1 MQEEFEMYIPI
12 IASQLAAAGVAVPP
26 EAAAV
31 AEGITAQLGA
41 ELPDLVPE
49 PSSDPH
55 VATLELMEAIREV
68 GTCYT
73 SAAALAAAHLPAL
86 LRAAVAGHPD
96 GAVRR
101 LAERALAGWRR
112 IALQHL
118 RVLVGADVCFWDCG
132 RHAVGEECDR
142 HAVTVGLPSTA
153 DVLDQH
159 TPPSHLP
166 CCKSRQRCLAHRR
179 PWCTLLLDL
188 PTCCQQCCLPSPSG
202 LVI

>member
-31 AEGITAQLGA
+31 AESITAQLGA

-86 LRAAVAGHPD
+86 LRAAAGGHPD

-118 RVLVGADVCFWDCG
+118 RVLVGADVVFWDCG
-132 RHAVGEECDR
+132 HHAVSEQWDR
-142 HAVTVGLPSTA
+142 HVASVGLPSTA
-153 DVLDQH
+153 DMLDQH
-159 TPPSHLP
+159 TPPRICHRARHGRAALHIAIYGAP
-166 CCKSRQRCLAHRR
+166 HCWTVLLAVNSVAC
-179 PWCTLLLDL
+179 PLLA
-188 PTCCQQCCLPSPSG
+188 
-202 LVI
+202 VW